1 MAALN
6 SNDLTEK
13 TLAAG
18 LGAAVNQHDA
28 EAVKEEISTVGRGN
42 HSRQVRTRGSMAC
55 DKRTTRE
62 PTYSRKR
69 ALTVYYRI

>member
-18 LGAAVNQHDA
+18 LNAAVDQHDA
-28 EAVKEEISTVGRGN
+28 EAVKEESSTVGRGN
-42 HSRQVRTRGSMAC
+42 HSRQVIYIYIYINM
-55 DKRTTRE
+55 
-62 PTYSRKR
+62 SRYIYKLR
-69 ALTVYYRI
+69 YF